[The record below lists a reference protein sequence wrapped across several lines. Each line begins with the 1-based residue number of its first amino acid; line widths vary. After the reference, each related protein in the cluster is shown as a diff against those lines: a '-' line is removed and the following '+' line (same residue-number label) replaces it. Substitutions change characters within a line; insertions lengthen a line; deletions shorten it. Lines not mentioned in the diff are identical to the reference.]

1 MRFKVAILVV
11 SLLSTLC
18 SRASAQPVPPQA
30 PAPNASASPSVKA
43 PERATFP
50 DLDVDI
56 KNFNY
61 AQLAKAVDAMLS
73 SPDRDYFAGVLANR
87 AGHLNESIAL
97 LTEAL
102 PDLESSN
109 PERAVVAL
117 HSLADDYVKTYRY
130 NDAIQAFEELLHK
143 FASHMGKAERRGVE
157 DDYHAVLL
165 LRSAPAQTISFNEK
179 IDLPIHRNPEIDS
192 IEARLTINGVEQSW
206 ILDTGANF
214 SAVSASFAAKLGLRP
229 SQGVAQAQ
237 GATGAENKLQVALL
251 PEMKLGSAT
260 IHNVVLL
267 VVDDN
272 TLNVQTGETT
282 HYQINAVLGYPVLQA
297 LKRITFTQ
305 DGHFFAGPDSPGGQN
320 GAHLYMDELT
330 PLLECKVENRKVLFS
345 FDTGANASALSDRYH
360 RDFPDAFKG
369 LKKAPYVMAGAGG
382 TKKITAYYLPEVRLG
397 VGQTQAVL
405 QKVPAMPI
413 MGKDMDRRYGNLGR
427 DLVDPYRSFT
437 IDFESMRFTLGDKIS
452 APPK

>member
-1 MRFKVAILVV
+1 MLAILVLA
-11 SLLSTLC
+11 LLSG
-18 SRASAQPVPPQA
+18 RAFAQPVPSQA
-30 PAPNASASPSVKA
+30 PKASPSPTVKNSQRSTTA
-43 PERATFP
+43 
-50 DLDVDI
+50 DLDADV
-56 KNFNY
+56 KNFDY
-61 AQLAKAVDAMLS
+61 AALTKHVDGMPPSLE
-73 SPDRDYFAGVLANR
+73 RDYFAGVLANR
-87 AGHLNESIAL
+87 TGHLDESIAL
-97 LTEAL
+97 LTRAL
-102 PDLESSN
+102 PHLEPSN

-117 HSLADDYVKTYRY
+117 HSLADDYVKTYHY
-130 NDAIQAFEELLHK
+130 NDAIQAFEELLYK
-143 FASHMGKAERRGVE
+143 FASHMGKDGRRGVE

-192 IEARLTINGVEQSW
+192 IETSLTINGVEQPW

-214 SAVSASFAAKLGLRP
+214 SAVSASFASKLGLRP
-229 SQGVAQAQ
+229 SQGVAKAQ

-282 HYQINAVLGYPVLQA
+282 HYQISAVLGYPVLQA
-297 LKRITFTQ
+297 LKRITFTH
-305 DGHFFAGPDSPGGQN
+305 DGHFLAGPDSPEGQN
-320 GAHLYMDELT
+320 GAPLYMDELT
-330 PLLECKVENRKVLFS
+330 PLLECEVENRKVLFS
-345 FDTGANASALSDRYH
+345 FDTGANASAVSDRYH

-405 QKVPAMPI
+405 QKVPAMPM

-437 IDFESMRFTLGDKIS
+437 IDFESMRFMLGDKIS